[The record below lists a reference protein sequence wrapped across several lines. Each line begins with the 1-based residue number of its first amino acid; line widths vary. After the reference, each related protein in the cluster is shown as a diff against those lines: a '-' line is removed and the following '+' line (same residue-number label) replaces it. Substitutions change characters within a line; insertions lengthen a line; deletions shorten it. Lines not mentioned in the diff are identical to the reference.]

1 MNLSERDLATLRAI
15 LRRSF
20 PGGGVQCYL
29 FGSRV
34 TGGARP
40 DSDLDIL
47 IVSDE
52 SVPFRVLGDVREALE
67 ESRLPFRVD
76 VSYAGSLSDD
86 FYRRIAPNAAKLE
99 L

>member
-1 MNLSERDLATLRAI
+1 MNVSERDLATLRAI

-20 PGGGVQCYL
+20 PGGGVQFYL

-47 IVSDE
+47 IVSDAP
-52 SVPFRVLGDVREALE
+52 VPFRVLGDVIVVWYCKFNDTHTNLH
-67 ESRLPFRVD
+67 
-76 VSYAGSLSDD
+76 
-86 FYRRIAPNAAKLE
+86 
-99 L
+99 